1 MSLFKIGDLVAEDYS
16 LYWYFHNKS
25 YNWIANEADPSEGEP
40 KQVIGIIMDVRKRYP
55 DQFFDIP
62 YFVYH
67 VKWFNPPQGANM
79 DARYFYEDELILLSR
94 AHGVWDA
101 EEFPDDEGYDENW

>member
-1 MSLFKIGDLVAEDYS
+1 
-16 LYWYFHNKS
+16 
-25 YNWIANEADPSEGEP
+25 
-40 KQVIGIIMDVRKRYP
+40 MDVRKRYP